1 MSILNAIFLGFVQ
14 GVAEFLPISSSGHLA
29 VLQNV
34 FHLQTAEE
42 GHMFFDVLLHLGT
55 VVSICAV
62 YWKDIVY
69 IVRDTIDFLR
79 TARTAGPGE
88 RQEHPGGRFLFMII
102 IGTLPLFLIL
112 PFHDSLEKLYYSTAF
127 IGAAF
132 IITGCILFVSD
143 KIPPGRKNE
152 RTMRITDA
160 LIIGVCQAIAT
171 IPGISRSGST
181 ITAGIVTGQSRGYA
195 MKYSLLMSVPAVLGA
210 NLLSLVKALK
220 NDVDWSCL
228 PAYLIGTVV
237 AMIVGYVSILL
248 LQRLLKKGKFGKF
261 AYYMWGVGAL
271 ALIASLF

>member
-42 GHMFFDVLLHLGT
+42 GHLFFDVLLHLGT
-55 VVSICAV
+55 VVSIVVV

-69 IVRDTIDFLR
+69 IVRDTVDFLR
-79 TARTAGPGE
+79 TARYTDPQA
-88 RQEHPGGRFLFMII
+88 RKEHPGGRFLLMLI

-112 PFHDSLEKLYYSTAF
+112 PFHDSLEQLYYSTAF

-132 IITGCILFVSD
+132 ILTGCVLFVSD
-143 KIPPGRKNE
+143 RMAPGRKNE
-152 RTMRITDA
+152 RTMKITDA

-171 IPGISRSGST
+171 IPGISRSGCT
-181 ITAGIVTGQSRGYA
+181 ITAGIATGQSRGYA

-220 NDVDWSCL
+220 NHVDWSYL
-228 PAYLIGTVV
+228 PAYVIGTVV
-237 AMIVGYVSILL
+237 AMVVGYVSILL
-248 LQRLLKKGKFGKF
+248 LQRILKKGKFGKF
-261 AYYMWGVGAL
+261 SYYLWGVGAL
-271 ALIASLF
+271 TLIASLF

>member
-42 GHMFFDVLLHLGT
+42 GHLFFDVLLHLGT
-55 VVSICAV
+55 VVSIVVV

-69 IVRDTIDFLR
+69 IVRDTVDFLR
-79 TARTAGPGE
+79 TARYTDPQA
-88 RQEHPGGRFLFMII
+88 RKEHPGGRFLLMLI

-112 PFHDSLEKLYYSTAF
+112 PFHDSLEQLYYSTAF

-132 IITGCILFVSD
+132 ILTGCVLFVSD
-143 KIPPGRKNE
+143 RMAPGRKNE
-152 RTMRITDA
+152 RTMKITDA

-171 IPGISRSGST
+171 IPGISRSGCT
-181 ITAGIVTGQSRGYA
+181 ITAGIATGQSRGYA

-220 NDVDWSCL
+220 NHVDWSYL
-228 PAYLIGTVV
+228 PAYIIGTVV
-237 AMIVGYVSILL
+237 AMVVGYVSILL
-248 LQRLLKKGKFGKF
+248 LQRILKKGKFGKF
-261 AYYMWGVGAL
+261 SYYLWGVGAL
-271 ALIASLF
+271 TLIASLF

>member
-42 GHMFFDVLLHLGT
+42 GHLFFDVLLHLGT
-55 VVSICAV
+55 VVSIVVV

-69 IVRDTIDFLR
+69 IVRDTVDFLR
-79 TARTAGPGE
+79 TARYTDPQA
-88 RQEHPGGRFLFMII
+88 RKEHPGGRFLLMLI

-112 PFHDSLEKLYYSTAF
+112 PFHDSLEQLYYSTAF

-132 IITGCILFVSD
+132 IITGCVLFVSD
-143 KIPPGRKNE
+143 RMAPGRKNE
-152 RTMRITDA
+152 RTMKITDA

-171 IPGISRSGST
+171 IPGISRSGCT
-181 ITAGIVTGQSRGYA
+181 ITAGIATGQSRGYA

-220 NDVDWSCL
+220 NHVDWSYL
-228 PAYLIGTVV
+228 PAYIIGTVV
-237 AMIVGYVSILL
+237 AMVVGYVSILL
-248 LQRLLKKGKFGKF
+248 LQRILKKGKFGKF
-261 AYYMWGVGAL
+261 SYYLWGVGAL
-271 ALIASLF
+271 TLIASLF